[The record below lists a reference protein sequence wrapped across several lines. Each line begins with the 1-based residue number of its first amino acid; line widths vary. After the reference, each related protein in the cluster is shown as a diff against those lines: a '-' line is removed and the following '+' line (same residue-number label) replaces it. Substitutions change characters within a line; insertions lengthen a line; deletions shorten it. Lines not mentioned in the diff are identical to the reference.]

1 MMPHSTELLLLA
13 MGSAVGAVQVLTGAG
28 GGILA
33 LPLLLLGT
41 SMRVQE
47 AAPVA
52 LMAVAVSAG
61 VATVAALPSGLVRY
75 RAAFMMAIFGWIASP
90 IGVWIAH
97 KVPSNILAL
106 MFAMLMLLNA
116 VAFWVQPAPGSN
128 LAVSCACLLDE
139 KTGRLHWTWPCAR
152 ALGKTGLTA
161 GLLSGLLGV
170 GGGFIIVPSLA
181 KHTNVPMQSIVVTS
195 LMVICLVALASI
207 GSTLL
212 VASIAWS
219 AAIPFVAGA
228 VIGGLLMRIP
238 ARSISPQTSARA
250 FALLS
255 ATVACALLFRT
266 IHSFLA

>member
-1 MMPHSTELLLLA
+1 MITNTTELLLLA

-41 SMRVQE
+41 TMSVQ
-47 AAPVA
+47 AATPVA

-61 VATVAALPSGLVRY
+61 VATVAGLQAGLVRY
-75 RAAFMMAIFGWIASP
+75 RAACMMAIFGWMASP
-90 IGVWIAH
+90 VGVWMAH
-97 KVPSNILAL
+97 QVPSNILAML
-106 MFAMLMLLNA
+106 FAMLMLRNA
-116 VAFWVQPAPGSN
+116 VAFWMQPAQGAKQNAPC
-128 LAVSCACLLDE
+128 VCLLDE
-139 KTGRLHWTWPCAR
+139 NTGRLHWTWPCAR
-152 ALGKTGLTA
+152 ALGRTGLTA

-181 KHTNVPMQSIVVTS
+181 KNTNLPMQSIVVTS
-195 LMVICLVALASI
+195 LMVICLVALSSI

-212 VASIAWS
+212 VANIAWD

-228 VIGGLLMRIP
+228 VMGGLLMRIP
-238 ARSISPQTSARA
+238 ARRISSQTSARA

-255 ATVACALLFRT
+255 AAVAVALLVRT
-266 IHSFLA
+266 VSAYLA